1 MALRIVMYFG
11 LLAVGWL
18 LRSKGL
24 INEKLTGKIS
34 HIQTVILFGL
44 IFIMG
49 VRLGMD
55 EQVVSSIGQ
64 IGVMA
69 AAFAIVTS
77 GFSILLVYLSRKRFF
92 KGEGFT
98 GGKND

>member
-1 MALRIVMYFG
+1 MALRILMYFG
-11 LLAVGWL
+11 LLAVGWF
-18 LRSKGL
+18 LRSKSL

-34 HIQTVILFGL
+34 HIQTVILFVL

-69 AAFAIVTS
+69 AVFAIVTA
-77 GFSILLVYLSRKRFF
+77 GFSILFVYLSRKRFF
-92 KGEGFT
+92 KNEGFT